1 MYSIKKDQIIMLFFR
16 IGIFSTFFGH
26 GYLALTKNKAWIPY
40 LEVVGFS
47 YEQALYL
54 LPFIGVLDLLVAF
67 FILIRPNKFVLIW
80 AVIWTFSTALIR
92 PISGESIF
100 AFIERGAN
108 WILPLIF
115 LLIYSEFNN
124 LKI

>member
-1 MYSIKKDQIIMLFFR
+1 MLLFR

-26 GYLALTKNKAWIPY
+26 GYLALTRKKAWIPY

-47 YEQALYL
+47 NEQALYL
-54 LPFIGVLDLLVAF
+54 LPFIGILDLLVAF
-67 FILIRPNKFVLIW
+67 IILIKPNKYVLLW
-80 AVIWTFSTALIR
+80 AVIWAFSTALIR

-115 LLIYSEFNN
+115 LLSHKKFYNHKN
-124 LKI
+124 

>member
-1 MYSIKKDQIIMLFFR
+1 MLLFR

-26 GYLALTKNKAWIPY
+26 GYLAFTKNKSWIPY

-47 YEQALYL
+47 KEQSLHV
-54 LPFIGVLDLLVAF
+54 LPLIGILDILVAII
-67 FILIRPNKFVLIW
+67 ILIKPNKIVILW

-115 LLIYSEFNN
+115 LLIYNKFNN
-124 LKI
+124 PKI